1 MGKIQSKIPPKKPEG
16 DFYLFPYL
24 PAEIRMQIWEA
35 ALPSRII
42 NIHAVRGRFFWSRPE
57 DSERRSA
64 NWIYPFEHVWV
75 DKVPVPSILQ
85 VNRESREVGLRHYQL
100 LFDSNSRPN
109 REDVEHRMPQT
120 AGSPI
125 FAFETSAMIYYD
137 PERDLFHPQA
147 DETEILGTALE
158 HQRFLEFVF
167 FKVLPRQVLERIRF
181 IVMYAEPFRLRI
193 RGFPR
198 TDEYLKVLTGLR
210 GIVVIRQAHT
220 NAKRCLLWNQYVDDA
235 IKDWPVKPQRRLIRD
250 KQNDPGRIS
259 RKLKRSLLWV
269 ERICYAQ
276 LMSQYGIAPHLNR

>member
-1 MGKIQSKIPPKKPEG
+1 MGISSSKIFSEKPEG
-16 DFYLFPYL
+16 DFYLFSHL
-24 PAEIRMQIWEA
+24 PAEIRIQIWEA

-42 NIHAVRGRFFWSRPE
+42 NIHAVRGRFFWSSLG
-57 DSERRSA
+57 DSGKRSA
-64 NWIYPFEHVWV
+64 NWIHPFEHVWA

-85 VNRESREVGLRHYQL
+85 VNREAREVGLRHYQL

-120 AGSPI
+120 AGTPI
-125 FAFETSAMIYYD
+125 FAFETAAKIYCD

-147 DETEILGTALE
+147 DDTEILGTALE

-167 FKVLPRQVLERIRF
+167 FKVLSRQFLEQIRF

-193 RGFPR
+193 RGFAR
-198 TDEYLKVLTGLR
+198 TDEYFKVLTGLR

-220 NAKRCLLWNQYVDDA
+220 NAKRWLIWSRYVDDA
-235 IKDWPVKPQRRLIRD
+235 IKDWPTKPQQRLIRD
-250 KQNDPGRIS
+250 KQNDPEWIA
-259 RKLKRSLLWV
+259 RKLKRSLLWI

-276 LMSQYGIAPHLNR
+276 HMSQDGAAPRLNR